1 MILYLFGLCFFMIWL
16 LKNMIIFLYGEDSFR
31 SSRKV
36 LEIKEKFLA
45 SDAAGSGLSVFD
57 FDQKDKEASPLDA
70 LGTPN
75 LLAPKRLVIIKNL
88 IISGT
93 EKEQDEILEYFK
105 KNKHIEGDS
114 DLVVIFW
121 ERENPKKSNALYKF
135 LEKFAKSQG
144 FEKLA
149 GIKLI
154 NWVLKRIKEI
164 DGEGKISKTALD
176 KLIVFCGNDTNILD
190 KEIQKLVNYAEGR
203 IIKEEDIEILV
214 RAKIDS
220 NIFQTI
226 DALAGRRKMEAL
238 KLLHRHLERGE
249 DPFYILS
256 MFIYQFRNLIK
267 IADLKE
273 NYGARE
279 QEIVRIS
286 KSHPFV
292 VKKSMAQLRMFPLEK
307 LKKIYQKLSDLD
319 TKVKTGQIEI
329 KLALDK
335 FIVEL

>member
-1 MILYLFGLCFFMIWL
+1 
-16 LKNMIIFLYGEDSFR
+16 MIIFLYGEDSFR
-31 SSRKV
+31 SGRKV

-45 SDAAGSGLSVFD
+45 SDTAGSGLSVFD
-57 FDQKDKEASPLDA
+57 FEQKDKKASPLDV
-70 LGTPN
+70 LGIPN

-88 IISGT
+88 ILSGT
-93 EKEQDEILEYFK
+93 EKEQEESLEYLK
-105 KNKHIEGDS
+105 KNKDIEGDS
-114 DLVVIFW
+114 DLVVVFW
-121 ERENPKKSNALYKF
+121 EKEHPKKSNILYKF
-135 LEKFAKSQG
+135 LEKQSKSQN

-149 GIKLI
+149 GIKLT

-164 DGEGKISKTALD
+164 DGGGNISKTALD

-190 KEIQKLVNYAEGR
+190 KEIQKLVNYAAGR
-203 IIKEEDIEILV
+203 IITDEDVEILV

-226 DALAGRRKMEAL
+226 DALASRRKTEAL
-238 KLLHRHLERGE
+238 KLLHRHLEKGE

-267 IADLKE
+267 VADLKE
-273 NYGARE
+273 NYGMYE
-279 QEIVRIS
+279 QEIIRVS
-286 KSHPFV
+286 KLHPFV
-292 VKKSMAQLRMFPLEK
+292 IKKSMAQLQMFSLEK
-307 LKKIYQKLSDLD
+307 LKKVYQKLSDLD

-329 KLALDK
+329 RLALDK

>member
-1 MILYLFGLCFFMIWL
+1 
-16 LKNMIIFLYGEDSFR
+16 MIIFLYGEDSFR
-31 SSRKV
+31 SSQKV

-45 SDAAGSGLSVFD
+45 SDTVGSGLSIFD
-57 FDQKDKEASPLDA
+57 FEEKDKKSNPLDV
-70 LGTPN
+70 LSTPN
-75 LLAPKRLVIIKNL
+75 LLAPKRLAVIKNL
-88 IISGT
+88 ISSGA
-93 EKEQDEILEYFK
+93 EKEQEEILEYFK
-105 KNKHIEGDS
+105 KNKYLAEDS
-114 DLVVIFW
+114 DLVVVFL
-121 ERENPKKSNALYKF
+121 ENSQPKKNNALFKF
-135 LEKFAKSQG
+135 LKKQAKSQD
-144 FEKLA
+144 FERLT
-149 GIKLI
+149 GIKLT
-154 NWVLKRIKEI
+154 NWILKRIKEI
-164 DGEGKISKTALD
+164 DEKSSISKTALG
-176 KLIVFCGNDTNILD
+176 KLVVFCGNDTNILD

-203 IIKEEDIEILV
+203 MIEDKDVEVMV

-226 DALAGRRKMEAL
+226 DALANRRKTEAL
-238 KLLHRHLERGE
+238 KLLHRHLEKGE
-249 DPFYILS
+249 DHFYILS

-273 NYGARE
+273 NYGAHE

-286 KSHPFV
+286 KLHPFV

-319 TKVKTGQIEI
+319 TRVKTGQIEI

>member
-1 MILYLFGLCFFMIWL
+1 
-16 LKNMIIFLYGEDSFR
+16 MIIFLYGKDSFR

-36 LEIKEKFLA
+36 SEIKEKFLA
-45 SDAAGSGLSVFD
+45 SDTAGSGLSIFD
-57 FDQKDKEASPLDA
+57 FDQKDRKTSPLDA

-75 LLAPKRLVIIKNL
+75 LLAPKRLVVIKNL
-88 IISGT
+88 ISSGS
-93 EKEQDEILEYFK
+93 EKEQEEISEYFK
-105 KNKHIEGDS
+105 KNKSLAEDN
-114 DLVVIFW
+114 DAVVLFL
-121 ERENPKKSNALYKF
+121 ENDQPKKSNALFKL
-135 LEKFAKSQG
+135 LEKQAKSQN
-144 FEKLA
+144 FEKLV
-149 GIKLI
+149 GIKLT

-176 KLIVFCGNDTNILD
+176 ELVVFCGNDTNILD

-226 DALAGRRKMEAL
+226 DALAGRHKMEAL
-238 KLLHRHLERGE
+238 KLLHRHLEKGE

-273 NYGARE
+273 NYGMHE
-279 QEIVRIS
+279 QEIIRIS
-286 KSHPFV
+286 KLHPFV
-292 VKKSMAQLRMFPLEK
+292 VKKSMAQLQIFSLDK
-307 LKKIYQKLSDLD
+307 LKKTYQKLSDLD

-329 KLALDK
+329 RLGLDK